1 MQSMNIYKEIE
12 AEIQAAAHIVITAHK
27 SADGDSIG
35 SSLGLLHFIEKLGKK
50 AVICHP
56 DKAPDFLYWL
66 DTSSI
71 VLMDENPEEVSVQM
85 KKADLIFCLDYNATH
100 RVGPDMQA
108 LLEEATGKKIMID
121 HHLDP
126 EDFPTLSI
134 SDTTASST
142 AQLIVDLIEQSGHL
156 DLLDEKIGTPL
167 YVGILTDTGSFRF
180 NSVKPH
186 THEVLAKILAAGVE
200 HHLIHEK
207 LNDTNTES
215 RLRLQG
221 FAMSEKLEI
230 LYDHNVAIISLSKE
244 ELAKYNYIKGDTDSL
259 ANLLL
264 SIKGMKAAI
273 VFTERDGIMKISFR
287 SKGAENPVNVLAKE
301 HFNGG
306 GHANA
311 SGGMSEL
318 TVAETLDKLK
328 ELIPQYFSKQE

>member
-1 MQSMNIYKEIE
+1 MNIYQQIE
-12 AEIQAAAHIVITAHK
+12 TEIQAASHIVITAHK

-35 SSLGLLHFIEKLGKK
+35 SSLGLLYFIEKLGKK
-50 AVICHP
+50 AVVCHP
-56 DKAPDFLYWL
+56 DKAPDFLCWL

-71 VLMDENPEEVSVQM
+71 LLMEEDPEKVTEAM
-85 KKADLIFCLDYNATH
+85 KKADLIFCLDYNASN

-108 LLEEATGKKIMID
+108 LLEAAAGKKIMID
-121 HHLDP
+121 HHLNP
-126 EDFPTLSI
+126 EDFTTLAVSE
-134 SDTTASST
+134 TNASST
-142 AQLIVDLIEQSGHL
+142 AQLIVDLIEASGHL

-167 YVGILTDTGSFRF
+167 YLGILTDTGGFKF

-186 THEVLAKILAAGVE
+186 THEVLAKLLAAGVE
-200 HHLIHEK
+200 HHLIHER

-221 FAMSEKLEI
+221 YAMSEKLEI

-244 ELAKYNYIKGDTDSL
+244 ELAKYHYKKGDTDSL

-287 SKGAENPVNVLAKE
+287 SKGADNPVNVLAKE

-311 SGGMSEL
+311 SGGMSDL
-318 TVAETLDKLK
+318 TVEETLEKLRA
-328 ELIPQYFSKQE
+328 LVPQYF